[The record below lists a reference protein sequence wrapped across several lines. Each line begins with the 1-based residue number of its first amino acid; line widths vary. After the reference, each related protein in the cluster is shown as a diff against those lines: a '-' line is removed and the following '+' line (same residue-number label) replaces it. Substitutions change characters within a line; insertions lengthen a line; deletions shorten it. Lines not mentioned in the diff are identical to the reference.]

1 MVSELIQKRMIAC
14 SQNGAGIAYSDDFG
28 TTFATSNITT
38 GSFDKPVYTHNGV
51 CLARALGNGAE
62 GIYRSI
68 DGGENWVKV
77 VDSGMYKALKVLSD
91 GSILTSSI
99 ISGKP
104 SLLSTDE
111 GMTWKTVSE
120 LEERTLTAAYAEEYL
135 DNTVSSKEGRNL
147 MSVLHCSSIPEL
159 ASKLKKMGDNDD
171 YFGLHE
177 GDYFDLP
184 SFVFKGNTYT
194 YNSQYQNLRL
204 EIAGLGI
211 YKNKYAGYTD
221 NSGGVLFQ
229 CKNVPFTSRMEASN
243 ANGNTTFEAT
253 ELGKALADS
262 VNGLE
267 ETLGVSLRS
276 VKRYYAGN
284 YNSGVG
290 STSKIFLPTEIEV
303 FGRNCRSALGLYQY
317 NMEFMWPI
325 FAKNPQRRCKKFDG
339 SRKWWWECS
348 PASTSGCFCDVDNLG
363 HAGYT
368 SASNADGGVPF
379 ACYI

>member
-28 TTFATSNITT
+28 TTFAMSNITS
-38 GSFDKPVYTHNGV
+38 GSFDKPVYTRNGM

-62 GIYRSI
+62 GIYRSE
-68 DGGENWVKV
+68 DGGENWVEV
-77 VDSGMYKALKVLSD
+77 VDSGMYKTLKVLSD
-91 GSILTSSI
+91 GSILTSSV

-111 GMTWKTVSE
+111 GLTWKSVSE
-120 LEERTLTAAYAEEYL
+120 LEERTLTAAYVEEYL
-135 DNTVSSKEGRNL
+135 DNTASSKEGRNL
-147 MSVLHCSSIPEL
+147 MSILHCSSIPEL
-159 ASKLKKMGDNDD
+159 SSKLRKMGDNDD

-211 YKNKYAGYTD
+211 FKNKYTGYTD
-221 NSGGVLFQ
+221 NSGGILFQ
-229 CKNVPFTSRMEASN
+229 CKNIPFQSRMEASN
-243 ANGNTTFEAT
+243 VNRNTTFEAT

-303 FGRNCRSALGLYQY
+303 FGRNCWSAFGLYQY

-325 FAKNPQRRCKKFDG
+325 FAKNPQRRCKKLNG
-339 SRKWWWECS
+339 NRWWWWACN
-348 PASTSGCFCDVDNLG
+348 PASPSGCFCIVGDHGNAHCSV
-363 HAGYT
+363 
-368 SASNADGGVPF
+368 ASTTDAGVPF